1 MKNII
6 VIVNQKGGVGKT
18 TTVLNLATALVQQ
31 NRKKV
36 LVVDI
41 DPQGNATT
49 GAGIEKNG
57 LKYSV
62 YDVLINNLAVKDA
75 VVKSPTGKFDILP
88 SNRNLAGAEIELVD
102 LKKREFKLKKALAEI
117 SSNYDVILIDCPP
130 SLSLLTLNALSA
142 ANYILVP
149 IQCEY
154 YALEGLTDLLN
165 TVRLMQSK
173 LNPELEF
180 LGILRTMYD
189 KRNNLAIQVSAQLV
203 EHFKEQVFYVSIPRA
218 VRLAEAPSHGST
230 AVAIDP
236 ESVGAQ
242 SYLRLAR
249 ELLKRLKEAE

>member
-18 TTVLNLATALVQQ
+18 TSVLNLATALVVQ
-31 NRKKV
+31 NKKKI

-49 GAGIEKNG
+49 GAGIDKNSAI
-57 LKYSV
+57 KTS
-62 YDVLINNLAVKDA
+62 YDVLVNDIPVNEAVL
-75 VVKSPTGKFDILP
+75 KSPSCGFDLLA
-88 SNRNLAGAEIELVD
+88 SNRNLAGAEIELVG
-102 LKKREFKLKKALAEI
+102 LEEREFKLKKALAKVA
-117 SSNYDVILIDCPP
+117 NDYDYILIDCPP

-142 ANYILVP
+142 AQYLLVP

-165 TVRLMQSK
+165 TVKLMQGQ

-189 KRNNLAIQVSAQLV
+189 KRNNLAQQVSTQL
-203 EHFKEQVFYVSIPRA
+203 EEYFGDKVFYVSIPRA
-218 VRLAEAPSHGST
+218 VRLAEAPSFGAS

-236 ESVGAQ
+236 ESVGGQ
-242 SYLRLAR
+242 SYLRMAR
-249 ELLKRLKEAE
+249 EFIKRLKELN